1 MSEPPQAKPSH
12 ARRVLRHLLPK
23 SRSPSPSPQMPQSV
37 SGTQQTSALSS
48 QFPRISAAI
57 SSANTVTLAASLANN
72 AISTTQAPPVTS
84 TAISLLSNNSNPQD
98 NVYAAIGGLPTTPPR
113 PLTLG
118 QRMRKEG
125 GTAYAGLTT
134 IVQGLYD
141 CSDMFLP
148 LKTAAGGFLTIV
160 KIVDR
165 VSANR
170 KELEELETKLTAI
183 LSIVEMYKQHG
194 AIDALRHRIEIFCQ
208 AINLQVEAVHDL
220 HDHPVW
226 VRTAEGTKDAD
237 KIATAFRTMSILCDI
252 FQIDTQLHID
262 TTVGDI
268 LQRLKSGAIDR
279 LRHEMT
285 SYKTR
290 HSSYGDTVGC
300 MPGTRVKILA
310 DLEAWASNDGDSK
323 VYWLVGMAGTGKSTI
338 SQSFCEILDAKNML
352 GASFFCSRASDKTSN
367 ARLIIPTIAHE
378 LASTSPSVKS
388 EVLKAIEN
396 DTRLPELTYITLEEQ
411 FKKLIHQ
418 PIRVSVGRDVKTYK
432 VIIIDA
438 VDECTDLKVVSSLIK
453 LILQSASDIP
463 LKICIAS
470 RDETPIRKAFHSRPD
485 LRKAFYLH
493 EVEKDVVKDD
503 IRRYLEKS
511 LSDIKVDDLADNSDE
526 WPSQA
531 ELSTLLDRS
540 GALFIYAATVIRY
553 IDDGEGNHKSR
564 LRFMVNQDSKSHSEL
579 QTSAI
584 DDLYGQILKHACAR
598 REEWE
603 VNAMRQLVSIIV
615 FLRNPLPIQAITSLS
630 EIDAHRYLAPLTS
643 VIHVP
648 THEEV
653 AVASFHA
660 SFPDFVTDPARCSP
674 KRCMSF
680 AALVASEGH
689 EMLALKCLERM
700 NDSLRYNICG
710 IPEELTVSRRGTTN
724 SPDNI
729 SKIPAALKYSC
740 IYWASH
746 LADLQVSGTKLVTA
760 LYTFLHEHLLHWIE
774 CLSALVQPLLYQ
786 ASKRQTFDV
795 MSFIYLFKTPAD
807 SALVWIPKKSLIREV
822 YAANV
827 SQAPKV
833 SRGLSNLWG
842 PTELTLGN
850 GSRVMSVAFSQDGSR
865 VVSGSFDNTV
875 RIWNATTGEVE
886 AELNGHT
893 DTVTS
898 VAFSQ
903 DGSRA
908 VSGSYDKTVRI
919 WNATTDE
926 VEAELKGHTDAVRSV
941 AFSQDGGRVVSGSN
955 DKTVRIW
962 NATTG
967 EVEAEL
973 KGHTHKV
980 TSVAFSQDG
989 SQVVSGSGDT
999 TVRIWNATSGEVEA
1013 DLKGHTDWVT
1023 SVAFSQDGSRV
1034 VSGSA
1039 DNTVCI
1045 WNAMSG
1051 EVEVDLKGHTG
1062 WVTSVAFSQDGSR
1075 VVSGSADNTVCIWN
1089 AMSGEVEVD
1098 LKGHTG
1104 SVRSVAFSQDGSR
1117 VVSGSAD
1124 NTVRIWNTMT
1134 GEVEA
1139 ELKGH
1144 TDTVTFIAFSQ
1155 DGSLVVSKSEDET
1168 VRIWNTTT
1176 GDTERRPG
1184 FDDYDEV
1191 LARFGAD
1198 GKGQGPKCAF
1208 DFRLQDCSG
1217 WHLAFLVNPLTRWP
1231 SEVAKVKVAH
1241 EALPFIRR
1249 GD

>member
-1 MSEPPQAKPSH
+1 MTE
-12 ARRVLRHLLPK
+12 
-23 SRSPSPSPQMPQSV
+23 
-37 SGTQQTSALSS
+37 
-48 QFPRISAAI
+48 
-57 SSANTVTLAASLANN
+57 AN
-72 AISTTQAPPVTS
+72 
-84 TAISLLSNNSNPQD
+84 
-98 NVYAAIGGLPTTPPR
+98 
-113 PLTLG
+113 
-118 QRMRKEG
+118 
-125 GTAYAGLTT
+125 
-134 IVQGLYD
+134 
-141 CSDMFLP
+141 
-148 LKTAAGGFLTIV
+148 
-160 KIVDR
+160 
-165 VSANR
+165 
-170 KELEELETKLTAI
+170 
-183 LSIVEMYKQHG
+183 
-194 AIDALRHRIEIFCQ
+194 
-208 AINLQVEAVHDL
+208 IN
-220 HDHPVW
+220 HP
-226 VRTAEGTKDAD
+226 
-237 KIATAFRTMSILCDI
+237 
-252 FQIDTQLHID
+252 
-262 TTVGDI
+262 
-268 LQRLKSGAIDR
+268 QRLKSGEIRCPISVRLRGAHVAAGAIDR

-453 LILQSASDIP
+453 LILRSASDIP

-774 CLSALVQPLLYQ
+774 CLSALGELEIGVKSLGSVAAALSVNIRCDDLHLLVHDARRCLQMNFEAVQQHCMEIYQ
-786 ASKRQTFDV
+786 
-795 MSFIYLFKTPAD
+795 

-842 PTELTLGN
+842 PTELTLDN

-886 AELNGHT
+886 AELKGHT

-919 WNATTDE
+919 WNATTGE
-926 VEAELKGHTDAVRSV
+926 VEAELKGHTDTVTSV
-941 AFSQDGGRVVSGSN
+941 AFSQDGSRVVSGSFDSTVCIWN
-955 DKTVRIW
+955 ATTGDVEAELKGHTHMVTSVAFSQDGSRAVSGSYDSTVRIWNATTGEVEAELKGHMDVVASVAFSQDGSRVVSGSYDKTVRIW

-973 KGHTHKV
+973 KGHTDTV
-980 TSVAFSQDG
+980 TSVAFSQDR
-989 SQVVSGSGDT
+989 SRVVSGSHDN
-999 TVRIWNATSGEVEA
+999 TVRIWNATTGEVEA
-1013 DLKGHTDWVT
+1013 ELKGHTDTVT

-1034 VSGSA
+1034 VSGSY
-1039 DNTVCI
+1039 DKTICI
-1045 WNAMSG
+1045 WNATTG
-1051 EVEVDLKGHTG
+1051 DVEAELKGHTDM
-1062 WVTSVAFSQDGSR
+1062 VTSVAFSQDGSR
-1075 VVSGSADNTVCIWN
+1075 AVSGSYD
-1089 AMSGEVEVD
+1089 
-1098 LKGHTG
+1098 K
-1104 SVRSVAFSQDGSR
+1104 
-1117 VVSGSAD
+1117 
-1124 NTVRIWNTMT
+1124 TVRIWNATT

-1144 TDTVTFIAFSQ
+1144 RYPVMSVAFSQ
-1155 DGSLVVSKSEDET
+1155 DCSRVVSGSNDETT

-1176 GDTERRPG
+1176 GESQLMATPIIILPDSTEVHSERIGMFSILYPVQQPTLSMHHPLSISMDRKWI
-1184 FDDYDEV
+1184 
-1191 LARFGAD
+1191 L
-1198 GKGQGPKCAF
+1198 GPLRDCWILPHF
-1208 DFRLQDCSG
+1208 RDFRCSSFSG
-1217 WHLAFLVNPLTRWP
+1217 SRVCFGLPSSSLVILDMAIDT
-1231 SEVAKVKVAH
+1231 
-1241 EALPFIRR
+1241 
-1249 GD
+1249 